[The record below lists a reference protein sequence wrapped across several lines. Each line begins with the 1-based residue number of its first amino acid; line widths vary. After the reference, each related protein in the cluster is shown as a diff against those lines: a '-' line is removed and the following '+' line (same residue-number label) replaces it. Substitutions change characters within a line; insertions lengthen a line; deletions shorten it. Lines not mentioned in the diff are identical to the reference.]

1 MHTFVYL
8 KLKIQ
13 NQLDRAEQFLDQKY
27 MVKGISNELVQEYFS
42 FMIDLAVILGANQNQ
57 AEKELSEVLRFEI
70 EMAKVSPL
78 NKIQFVFH
86 HFCFIQCN

>member
-1 MHTFVYL
+1 M
-8 KLKIQ
+8 
-13 NQLDRAEQFLDQKY
+13 DRAEPALDREY
-27 MVKGISNELVQEYFS
+27 MAQGLSNELVQEYFS
-42 FMIDLAVILGANQNQ
+42 FMVDVAVILGANQNQ